1 MEPGRPT
8 VKQQIEIKNKMR
20 EYFFK
25 GFSARITS
33 KLLGV
38 NEKTTQKYFNDFLD
52 YYKISTQSNVDFE
65 KRVQEDRIKVAMFL
79 ENKSDALLLL
89 LDESNIQLK
98 NISLTNKNFKI
109 YKFLTDTILRINK
122 FLMDIQAMK
131 TNSALTLSD
140 AEILSKQLGDVLS
153 KQ

>member
-25 GFSARITS
+25 GFSARMTS
-33 KLLGV
+33 QLLSV

-79 ENKSDALLLL
+79 ENISDALLLL

-109 YKFLTDTILRINK
+109 YKFLTNTILRINK

>member
-25 GFSARITS
+25 GFSARRTS
-33 KLLGV
+33 QLLSV

>member
-25 GFSARITS
+25 GFSARRTS
-33 KLLGV
+33 QLLSV

-52 YYKISTQSNVDFE
+52 YYKNSSQFNVDLE

-79 ENKSDALLLL
+79 ENISDALLLL

>member
-25 GFSARITS
+25 GFSARRTS
-33 KLLGV
+33 ELLGV